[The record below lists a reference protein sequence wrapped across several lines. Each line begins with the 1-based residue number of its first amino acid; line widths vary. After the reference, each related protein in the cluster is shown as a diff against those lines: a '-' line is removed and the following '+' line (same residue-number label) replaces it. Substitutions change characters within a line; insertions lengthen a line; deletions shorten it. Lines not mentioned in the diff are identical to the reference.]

1 MQSGSQYL
9 KAGVF
14 LILLASIFIKPA
26 PGGNLTAVRYSDMLI
41 IHQDENR
48 DTTTHSP
55 RKAALLSAFLPGA
68 GQAYNKK
75 YWKIP
80 VVYAA
85 GAAGGYFIHTNHLEY
100 KRFRQAYI
108 NKTDDDPDTIDE
120 FPQNSAQ
127 QLKVYRDLYRRNM
140 EFSVIL
146 TAAAYMLQILDATV
160 DAHLFDFDVSDDLAL
175 KIQPTLVPSVGMAGS
190 CVPGISLTLGFN
202 STQKIKCLSLNRSF
216 GL

>member
-1 MQSGSQYL
+1 MQRSNLYL
-9 KAGVF
+9 RTG
-14 LILLASIFIKPA
+14 ILLIFLALFFIKYVQ
-26 PGGNLTAVRYSDMLI
+26 GSNLPEVLFADLMV
-41 IHQDENR
+41 IHQDEEK
-48 DTTTHSP
+48 DTTHSP
-55 RKAALLSAFLPGA
+55 RKAALLSAFIPGA

-85 GAAGGYFIHTNHLEY
+85 GAAGGYFIYTNHQEY

-108 NKTDDDPDTIDE
+108 NKTDDDPNTIDE
-120 FPQNSAQ
+120 YPQNSAQ

-160 DAHLFDFDVSDDLAL
+160 DAHLFDFDVSDNLAL
-175 KIQPTLVPSVGMAGS
+175 TIQPSLMPSVGMAGS
-190 CVPGISLTLGFN
+190 CAPG
-202 STQKIKCLSLNRSF
+202 LSLSLSF
-216 GL
+216 NGNNSKKSPGFTGRVGF